1 MENFQF
7 IPTLHIIWIF
17 CIVSGHFPKYPE
29 ILQQIMS
36 LLQKLSGFAK
46 TFRSALLT
54 RWRGFSDSGQT
65 IQNRTTQY
73 SQLRPRYAQCMIQTA
88 TSSSICPPTPGSP
101 SAQFCTEHK
110 LPFLHTAAGKHSVCN
125 LTRIKYPRRWC
136 PRPRLQLAG
145 STLPH
150 ALEPASTCTTCTN
163 LSLQGTLA
171 WTSFKL
177 WRTLEHYLGVFK
189 SKSTSKSKSQGSY
202 IYTKTCNYKL

>member
-1 MENFQF
+1 MVWSS
-7 IPTLHIIWIF
+7 LA
-17 CIVSGHFPKYPE
+17 K
-29 ILQQIMS
+29 ILSTFSLGVPDYSKSHNPVQSAETKKCTMHDPDSNVQQH
-36 LLQKLSGFAK
+36 L
-46 TFRSALLT
+46 
-54 RWRGFSDSGQT
+54 
-65 IQNRTTQY
+65 
-73 SQLRPRYAQCMIQTA
+73 
-88 TSSSICPPTPGSP
+88 PPTPCSP

-110 LPFLHTAAGKHSVCN
+110 LPLLHTAARQHSVCN
-125 LTRIKYPRRWC
+125 VTRSKYSRRWC

-145 STLPH
+145 STLPY

-202 IYTKTCNYKL
+202 IHLNVQLQALKSVSWTKSIQSLMS